1 MNRIRNSWELV
12 KASWAVLR
20 ADKELIVFPIVS
32 TIGAIIV
39 TLTFAI
45 PMIIS
50 GLFAGLSDG
59 RGGSQIT
66 VTFFAFLFYLVQY
79 TVIFYCNSALVGAAM
94 IRLKGG
100 DPTVRDGFRIASQH
114 VGAIIGYALIAST
127 VGMVLRWLSGKG
139 LLGRIVASLFGL
151 AWNIATFLS
160 VPVLVMENV
169 GPIDA
174 VKRSTQLLKKTWGE
188 QIAGNLGIGV
198 VFGLIVL
205 LLFLIFIPVIV
216 VAASTGSAAIIIA
229 VILMF
234 VLAIMIVSLIGSAL
248 NGIYTAAVYRF
259 AAEGNAGTYFEAGL
273 VENAFRTK

>member
-1 MNRIRNSWELV
+1 M
-12 KASWAVLR
+12 
-20 ADKELIVFPIVS
+20 
-32 TIGAIIV
+32 
-39 TLTFAI
+39 
-45 PMIIS
+45 
-50 GLFAGLSDG
+50 
-59 RGGSQIT
+59 
-66 VTFFAFLFYLVQY
+66 TFFAFLFYLVQY

-127 VGMVLRWLSGKG
+127 VGMILRWLSEKG
-139 LLGRIVASLFGL
+139 ILGRIVASLFGL
-151 AWNIATFLS
+151 AWNVATYLA

-188 QIAGNLGIGV
+188 QIVGNLGIGV
-198 VFGLIVL
+198 IFGLIAL
-205 LLFLIFIPVIV
+205 LLCLIFIPAIV
-216 VAASTGSAAIIIA
+216 VAASTGSAAIIFA

-234 VLAIMIVSLIGSAL
+234 VLAFLIISLIGSAL

-259 AAEGNAGTYFEAGL
+259 ATEGNAGTYFEAGL
-273 VENAFRTK
+273 VENAFRAK